1 MARPRLGVQAQYV
14 LVMVL
19 ATLAV
24 AVLVSLL
31 MQRQAQ
37 MHREVAAFS
46 RQSMQELV
54 ESRLRGRAKARATQL
69 SDALANPIYYLH
81 IDSIGDIARM
91 VKREADVAYVLV
103 YDGEGRIVHDGSA
116 EVQTYGQ
123 TMQDPLAAAALSARA
138 PIIQTTPKVLEASAP
153 IMLGDERLGGV
164 RIGYSLVSLRESV
177 GRSVQQLDEK
187 VEGVATRNR
196 LPIYALMLGML
207 ALALFS
213 AFIVERRFVRPIRR
227 LAGQANEIEAGRYDI
242 DVSSSER
249 ADEIGDLQR
258 AFARMSTS
266 VRQHDS
272 EIRHIAFT
280 DSLTQLPNRRDFR
293 ERLDARLQTQ
303 DDDEAMALLFIDL
316 DDFKRVNDTLGH
328 ETGDRV
334 LVEVARRIRGVVDK
348 TDLRG
353 GEISRFGG
361 DEFVLLVEPRES
373 DARNV
378 SAAAARLAQALVV
391 ELGRPIQVDADERV
405 FLGASI
411 GITLFPNDAVSAGT
425 LIKNGDIAMYQAKT
439 AGKHCYR
446 FYNRSM
452 EQVVERRVRMEKEL
466 RGAWQRGELRL
477 SYQPVFKMEDR
488 SIVGAEALL
497 RWQHPEYGLVA
508 PSVFIAVAE
517 ESGLI
522 EQLGPQ
528 VLRQACIDAA
538 EWRTLP
544 GSSAGLFVSVN
555 LSMRQLHDA
564 WLPEQVAQILAET
577 GLAPDGLH
585 LELTETVVLDQA
597 IDSRGMMGRLRQ
609 AGVKIWLDDFGTGFS
624 GLNHLRRLPVDGV
637 KIDRAFVSDIL
648 HDADDRA
655 LTRAIIGMAQSL
667 GIVVIAEGIEQS
679 GQYDM
684 LRDAGCDFGQGY
696 LIGRPMAHEEFIRLL
711 P

>member
-1 MARPRLGVQAQYV
+1 MTRPRLGVQAQYV
-14 LVMVL
+14 FVMVA

-31 MQRQAQ
+31 VQRQAQ
-37 MHREVAAFS
+37 MHREVAGFS
-46 RQSMQELV
+46 RQAMQHLV
-54 ESRLRGRAKARATQL
+54 ESRLKERAQVRAGQL
-69 SDALANPIYYLH
+69 ADSLTNPVYYLD
-81 IDSIGDIARM
+81 IDNIGGIARTA
-91 VKREADVAYVLV
+91 KEEADVAYVLV
-103 YDGEGRIVHDGSA
+103 YDDESRILHDGSA
-116 EVQTYGQ
+116 EVQVYGQ
-123 TMQDPLAAAALSARA
+123 PMDDPLAATAVASGRTV
-138 PIIQTTPKVLEASAP
+138 QSTPRLLEASAP
-153 IMLGDERLGGV
+153 IMLGGERLGGV
-164 RIGYSLVSLRESV
+164 RIGYSLDSLRSSV
-177 GRSVQQLDEK
+177 AGSVQVLDAK
-187 VEGVATRNR
+187 VDEVASRNR
-196 LPIYALMLGML
+196 LPIYGLTLGML
-207 ALALFS
+207 AMALAS
-213 AFIVERRFVRPIRR
+213 AFIVERRFVRPIRQ
-227 LAGQANEIEAGRYDI
+227 LAGQAEEIEAGRYDI
-242 DVSSSER
+242 DVSPTER
-249 ADEIGDLQR
+249 ADEIGDLER
-258 AFARMSTS
+258 AFAKMSAS
-266 VRQHDS
+266 VRAHDS

-280 DSLTQLPNRRDFR
+280 DALTQLPNRRDFR
-293 ERLDARLQTQ
+293 ERLDVRLQTQ
-303 DDDEAMALLFIDL
+303 GEDDAMALLFVDL

-328 ETGDRV
+328 DVGDRV
-334 LVEVARRIRGVVDK
+334 LMEVARRIRQVVDAA
-348 TDLRG
+348 DLRG

-361 DEFVLLVEPRES
+361 DEFVLLLEPRES

-378 SAAAARLAQALVV
+378 SACAARIAQALVV
-391 ELGRPIQVDADERV
+391 ELARPVQLDTDDRV

-411 GITLFPNDAVSAGT
+411 GITLFPNDAASAGT

-466 RGAWQRGELRL
+466 RNAWVRGELTVC
-477 SYQPVFKMEDR
+477 YQPVLRMADR
-488 SIVGAEALL
+488 AIVGAEALL
-497 RWQHPEYGLVA
+497 RWQHPEYGVVA

-528 VLRQACIDAA
+528 VIRQACIDAVQWRAAA
-538 EWRTLP
+538 EEN
-544 GSSAGLFVSVN
+544 AALFVSVN
-555 LSMRQLHDA
+555 LSMRQLRDA
-564 WLPEQVAQILAET
+564 WLPEQVTEILSEV

-585 LELTETVVLDQA
+585 LELTETAVLDEA
-597 IDSRGMMGRLRQ
+597 IDSRGLMRRLRD
-609 AGVKIWLDDFGTGFS
+609 AGVKLWLDDFGTGFS

-679 GQYDM
+679 GQYEM